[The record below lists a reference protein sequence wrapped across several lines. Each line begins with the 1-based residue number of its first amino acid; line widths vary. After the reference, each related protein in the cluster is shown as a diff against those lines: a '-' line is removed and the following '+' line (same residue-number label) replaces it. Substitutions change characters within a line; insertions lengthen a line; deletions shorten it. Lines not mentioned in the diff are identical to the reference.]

1 MGTCFGFVLTLVMLI
16 VVTGFSIE
24 QSTVFLTKSRPNIS
38 SFQTRTEDI
47 SLSLTD
53 DFPLAFGVFD
63 TEKAKKNLGRIKLGE
78 LLKME

>member
-1 MGTCFGFVLTLVMLI
+1 MVA
-16 VVTGFSIE
+16 VVTGFSIHKSE
-24 QSTVFLTKSRPNIS
+24 VFFNKSRPNIS

-63 TEKAKKNLGRIKLGE
+63 TEKAKNNLGRIKVGE

>member
-1 MGTCFGFVLTLVMLI
+1 MVA
-16 VVTGFSIE
+16 VVTGFSIH
-24 QSTVFLTKSRPNIS
+24 QSKVFFMKSRPNIS
-38 SFQTRTEDI
+38 SFQTTTEDI

-63 TEKAKKNLGRIKLGE
+63 TEKAKNNLGRIKLGE